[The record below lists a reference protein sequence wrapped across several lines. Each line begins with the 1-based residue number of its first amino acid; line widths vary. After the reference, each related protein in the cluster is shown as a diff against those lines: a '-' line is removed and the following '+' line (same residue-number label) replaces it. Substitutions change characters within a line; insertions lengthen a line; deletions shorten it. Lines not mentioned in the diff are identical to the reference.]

1 MTRMGAGE
9 LRIDQAVAASTAV
22 WDASSPLAVSL
33 SFGTYRLSASQTFKK
48 KVVIRNYSNTVRTY
62 NIANTY
68 RDAPNT
74 LGVTLFLPS
83 TVTVP
88 ANGSAQITVGLTV
101 TPALLP
107 AWTLNGGSL
116 GGNGE
121 LLNTV
126 EYAGYLS
133 FASGTENVHV
143 PWHILPHKAAAVTP
157 SSSSLTL
164 GGSPAALGLSNT
176 TGATTGQV
184 DLFSLTGTG
193 TQFPPS
199 ALPTPGSDIT
209 VANLRAAG
217 VRLICTTV
225 TSGGSCA
232 AYGVQFAFNTF
243 GQRSHPDVPAGFQI
257 DLDLNNDGTPD
268 LAIYNEDIG
277 FATTG
282 TFSGQNGVF
291 VADFTNNT
299 ASGPYAYTIAD
310 LDSANVIFTAPLSA
324 LVTSTSLSLHVNTPF
339 SYYALAFDVFFTGS
353 LTDLIGPM
361 QYELDSP
368 RYFPNTYSVAVPA
381 GSSLPVSVNPNSAY
395 NGKSQSQTGM
405 LLMYSDGKTPEA
417 DLIAVYP

>member
-1 MTRMGAGE
+1 M
-9 LRIDQAVAASTAV
+9 
-22 WDASSPLAVSL
+22 
-33 SFGTYRLSASQTFKK
+33 
-48 KVVIRNYSNTVRTY
+48 
-62 NIANTY
+62 
-68 RDAPNT
+68 
-74 LGVTLFLPS
+74 
-83 TVTVP
+83 
-88 ANGSAQITVGLTV
+88 
-101 TPALLP
+101 
-107 AWTLNGGSL
+107 
-116 GGNGE
+116 
-121 LLNTV
+121 
-126 EYAGYLS
+126 S

-164 GGSPAALGLSNT
+164 GGTSAALGLSNI

-199 ALPTPGSDIT
+199 ALPTPGSNIT

-217 VRLICTTV
+217 VRLICTAV
-225 TSGGSCA
+225 TSSSSCA

-310 LDSANVIFTAPLSA
+310 LDSANVIFTAPLSV
-324 LVTSTSLSLHVNTPF
+324 LVTSTSLSLNLNTPF
-339 SYYALAFDVFFTGS
+339 SYYALAFDVFFSGS

-368 RYFPNTYSVAVPA
+368 RFFPNTYSVAVPA
-381 GSSLPVSVNPNSAY
+381 GSSLPVTVNPNSAY
-395 NGKSQSQTGM
+395 NGKSQSQSGL
-405 LLMYSDGKTPEA
+405 LLMYRDGRTPEA
-417 DLIAVYP
+417 DLIAVNP